1 MHLSLLE
8 YKQKKSHGQ
17 PQLKLD
23 KKTCHQRIK
32 TTQDKRGQKSVTLHN
47 CKATLK
53 THTGK
58 KLRRVLRIMKQ
69 DRNNKNYISH

>member
-8 YKQKKSHGQ
+8 YKQKKSQGQ

-53 THTGK
+53 NTHRK
-58 KLRRVLRIMKQ
+58 KITTCIA
-69 DRNNKNYISH
+69 NNETR